1 MISYKKTKKCTK
13 IKRKKGEMIMRCQIK
28 IPSCMY
34 GGIGCVENLKEIVEK
49 EGAKQVLIFTD
60 KGIQAAGL
68 LDILTGLLDK
78 IHEEYVVIDDL
89 TAEPS
94 YQDVERVVHETAEHS
109 ADLIIAMGGGSVMD
123 AAKLCSVLKGAD
135 YTIKDLLE
143 DSSKAKKYIKTVMI
157 PTTCGT
163 GAEATCNAIVA
174 IPEEESKKG
183 IVNDS
188 MIPDYVILDSQMIE
202 KLPKAIVAATGVD
215 ALAHAVECFTS
226 KKATVLS
233 DIYAMASARLIFH
246 NIREAYRNP
255 EDMEAKNCMLLGAF
269 YGGVAITGSGTT
281 AVHALSYPLGGKYHI
296 AHGVSN
302 AILFGHVMEYN
313 KEACCERLAELCDG
327 VFPENIGKTKEEKAE
342 YLIRQIVDIVKET
355 EIPTDLNS
363 FGVKME
369 DIDFLVDAGSKQTRL
384 LANNMKELT
393 SEDIRNIYL
402 KVLK

>member
-1 MISYKKTKKCTK
+1 MSY
-13 IKRKKGEMIMRCQIK
+13 QIK

-34 GGIGCVENLKEIVEK
+34 GGVGCVENLKEIVKK
-49 EGAKQVLIFTD
+49 ESAKKILVFTD
-60 KGIQAAGL
+60 KGIRAAGL
-68 LDILTGLLDK
+68 LDILTGILDE
-78 IHEEYVVIDDL
+78 IHEEYVVIDNL

-94 YQDVERVVHETAEHS
+94 YQDVERVVGEAKEKS
-109 ADLIIAMGGGSVMD
+109 ADLIIAIGGGSVMD

-135 YTIKDLLE
+135 YTIKDLL
-143 DSSKAKKYIKTVMI
+143 DDPSKAKKQIKTVMV

-163 GAEATCNAIVA
+163 GSEATCNAIVA

-226 KKATVLS
+226 KKATPFS
-233 DIYAMASARLIFH
+233 DTYAMASAKLIFH
-246 NIREAYRNP
+246 NIREAYNNP
-255 EDMEAKNCMLLGAF
+255 QNMEAKNSMLLGAF

-302 AILFGHVMEYN
+302 AILFVHVMKYN
-313 KEACCERLAELCDG
+313 KDACCERLAELCDG
-327 VFPENIGKTKEEKAE
+327 VFPENIGKTKEEKAD
-342 YLIRQIVDIVKET
+342 YMIQQIIDIVKVT
-355 EIPTDLNS
+355 EIPTDLKS
-363 FGVKME
+363 FGVNIE

-384 LANNMKELT
+384 LVNNMKELKL
-393 SEDIRNIYL
+393 EDIRNIYL
-402 KVLK
+402 KILK